1 MIAINELLRTPVRH
15 MTRLN
20 QEPKTHWKL
29 FGKKGRAVLA
39 ASVIAS
45 AIGLGALTSLTLLPS
60 TAHAQASDQITPE
73 MIEKIENYLAGITTL
88 KAEFVQISS
97 DGGAAEGDLYME
109 RPGKMRFEYNPPAQI
124 LLVSTGH
131 DFIYYDKEIN
141 APTYFDIDETPAG
154 IILAENISLTDKVKI
169 VDYRR
174 TAETVRVELVRKSD
188 PGAGSVTLVFT
199 EKPMQL
205 RQWSVKDPTGVETTV
220 TLFNTEEGMQL
231 DPELFKFE
239 RIWPNQR
246 N

>member
-1 MIAINELLRTPVRH
+1 
-15 MTRLN
+15 MTFFSRF
-20 QEPKTHWKL
+20 QQTAKHASR
-29 FGKKGRAVLA
+29 KKSRSVIA
-39 ASVIAS
+39 ASVLAC
-45 AIGLGALTSLTLLPS
+45 AIGFGAATSFTMLPRA
-60 TAHAQASDQITPE
+60 AHAQSNDQITPA
-73 MIEKIENYLAGITTL
+73 IISKIEGYLSAITTL
-88 KAEFVQISS
+88 KADFVQISS
-97 DGGAAEGDLYME
+97 DGGAADGTLYME

-154 IILAENISLTDKVKI
+154 IILAETISLTDKVKI

-174 TAETVRVELVRKSD
+174 TAETIRVELVRKSD
-188 PGAGSVTLVFT
+188 PGAGSVTLVFQ

-205 RQWSVKDPTGVETTV
+205 RQWIVTDPTGIETTV
-220 TLFNTEEGMQL
+220 TLFNTEEGMSL
-231 DPELFKFE
+231 DPELFKFK

>member
-1 MIAINELLRTPVRH
+1 
-15 MTRLN
+15 MTFFSKFS
-20 QEPKTHWKL
+20 QTAFHT
-29 FGKKGRAVLA
+29 FGKKSRSLMA
-39 ASVIAS
+39 ASVLSA
-45 AIGLGALTSLTLLPS
+45 AIGLGAMTSLTLLPNA
-60 TAHAQASDQITPE
+60 AHAQSADISPE
-73 MIEKIENYLAGITTL
+73 MIKKIETYMGDITTL
-88 KAEFVQISS
+88 RADFVQISS
-97 DGGAAEGDLYME
+97 DGGAAEGKLYMQ

-154 IILAENISLTDKVKI
+154 IILAENVSLTDKVKV
-169 VDYRR
+169 VDYSR
-174 TAETVRVELVRKSD
+174 TAETIRVELVRKSD
-188 PGAGSVTLVFT
+188 PGAGSVTLVFA

-205 RQWSVKDPTGVETTV
+205 RQWIVTDPTGIETTV
-220 TLFNTEEGMQL
+220 TLFNTEEGVSL

>member
-1 MIAINELLRTPVRH
+1 
-15 MTRLN
+15 MTLCTKKSQSR
-20 QEPKTHWKL
+20 WKI
-29 FGKKGRAVLA
+29 FGKKGRSVIA
-39 ASVIAS
+39 ASVIAT
-45 AIGLGALTSLTLLPS
+45 AIGLGALSSVALLPAP
-60 TAHAQASDQITPE
+60 AHAQASEKISPE
-73 MIEKIENYLAGITTL
+73 MVKKIENYLAGITTL
-88 KAEFVQISS
+88 TADFVQISS
-97 DGGAAEGDLYME
+97 DGGAAEGKLFME

-141 APTYFDIDETPAG
+141 APTYFNIDETPAG

-174 TAETVRVELVRKSD
+174 TAETIRVELVRKSD
-188 PGAGSVTLVFT
+188 PGAGSVTLVFS

-205 RQWSVKDPTGVETTV
+205 RQWIVTDPTGIETTV
-220 TLFNTEEGMQL
+220 TLFNTKEGMTL

>member
-1 MIAINELLRTPVRH
+1 
-15 MTRLN
+15 MTRLT
-20 QEPKTHWKL
+20 QKPKTRWKTL
-29 FGKKGRAVLA
+29 GMKTRAFVAAGALA
-39 ASVIAS
+39 T
-45 AIGLGALTSLTLLPS
+45 AIGLGAVTSLTLLPG
-60 TAHAQASDQITPE
+60 TASAQSSDQISPE

-131 DFIYYDKEIN
+131 DFIYFDKEIN

-174 TAETVRVELVRKSD
+174 TAETVRIELVRKSD
-188 PGAGSVTLVFT
+188 PGAGSVTLVFS

-205 RQWSVKDPTGVETTV
+205 RQWIVTDPTGIETTV
-220 TLFNTEEGMQL
+220 TLFNTQEGMKL

-239 RIWPNQR
+239 RIWPQR
-246 N
+246 GS